1 MQPKKP
7 DPFFVSA
14 ITKMSFQDAVNI
26 LMGNPDAA
34 TRYLEKTTYQRIV
47 QRVQAGYSGVAGQ
60 G

>member
-1 MQPKKP
+1 
-7 DPFFVSA
+7 
-14 ITKMSFQDAVNI
+14 MSFQDAVNI

-34 TRYLEKTTYQRIV
+34 TRYLEKTTFQRIV